1 MMTVIKGIIILS
13 CTIILTYMSISLGFE
28 VDELTDKN
36 LRITNEK
43 LQSDSLLMIVSE
55 DVIRLRKHVRINFIL
70 DSINNQNTHTK
81 RIKQNHRELLNL
93 NMD

>member
-1 MMTVIKGIIILS
+1 MIRYYQLGTFLFALT
-13 CTIILTYMSISLGFE
+13 TIMWFSFNKQTEAKLE
-28 VDELTDKN
+28 RV
-36 LRITNEK
+36 TNEK

-70 DSINNQNTHTK
+70 DSISNQNTHTK

-93 NMD
+93 TMD

>member
-1 MMTVIKGIIILS
+1 MRIDFKDISCIIIFLFFLS
-13 CTIILTYMSISLGFE
+13 E
-28 VDELTDKN
+28 VFTNIKTEAKLSDLKN
-36 LRITNEK
+36 DK
-43 LQSDSLLMIVSE
+43 LQSDGLLMIVSE